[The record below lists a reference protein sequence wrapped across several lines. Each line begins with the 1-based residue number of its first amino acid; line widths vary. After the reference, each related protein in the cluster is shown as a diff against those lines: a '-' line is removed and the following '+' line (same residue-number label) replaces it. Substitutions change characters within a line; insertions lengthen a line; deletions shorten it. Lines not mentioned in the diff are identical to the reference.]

1 MKETTSLKKF
11 EWSRMDLQSR
21 LLLVFTLLFGFSV
34 IMLSL
39 IMYNN
44 VRLVA
49 LDNRARVV
57 FEQNRKIYQLYSMT
71 QQYEVAMNNYE
82 LNASE
87 LARIDLKILDIEIG
101 ETASALRPS
110 FGVEDQD
117 SLDKFTVYMG
127 QLSEVVSRL
136 AERVDEEAWSE
147 VLELDNTAYEILEPL
162 FAQLDSIGERGLE
175 QLFQVWRDVEN
186 FGRLI
191 TVSTALA
198 VPLFLLLAGITALV
212 VYNQINQ
219 PMEQLARAAKGVTRG
234 DFDAAELQKLAARS
248 DEVGVIAAD
257 FLAMSEAVRRRSEQ
271 LRQEADEIRARI
283 R

>member
-212 VYNQINQ
+212 IYNQINQ

>member
-1 MKETTSLKKF
+1 
-11 EWSRMDLQSR
+11 
-21 LLLVFTLLFGFSV
+21 
-34 IMLSL
+34 
-39 IMYNN
+39 
-44 VRLVA
+44 
-49 LDNRARVV
+49 
-57 FEQNRKIYQLYSMT
+57 
-71 QQYEVAMNNYE
+71 
-82 LNASE
+82 
-87 LARIDLKILDIEIG
+87 
-101 ETASALRPS
+101 
-110 FGVEDQD
+110 
-117 SLDKFTVYMG
+117 
-127 QLSEVVSRL
+127 
-136 AERVDEEAWSE
+136 
-147 VLELDNTAYEILEPL
+147 LELDNTAYEILEPL